1 MRRDRLLAVAVTGF
15 IAAAFAGGGAGAA
28 APRKDACGLLT
39 KAEVSTALKETV
51 SSMKGGRDATGGI
64 FCNWLGK
71 NTGLFPKGI
80 SLVAATDNAKQRYNG
95 FAQLLEK
102 RTTVSGVG
110 VAAVTDGNVILAR
123 SGRAVVQVGATYA
136 NSGIPLAAIKTLT
149 KKALARA

>member
-1 MRRDRLLAVAVTGF
+1 
-15 IAAAFAGGGAGAA
+15 
-28 APRKDACGLLT
+28 
-39 KAEVSTALKETV
+39 
-51 SSMKGGRDATGGI
+51 MKGGRDATGGI

-71 NTGLFPKGI
+71 NMGLFPKGI